1 MTSSGRTHDQGCGR
15 SAVKI
20 EYDVVSRLA
29 KRTRRLDPL
38 EGSLAYRDHSVN
50 GFKTIKHR
58 RDPIFKEYVDLRVGK
73 ETPEG
78 NERGR
83 GKHRVADRTKTDDED
98 TANAAPS
105 DHFSTDASSTSITGI
120 SSLTG

>member
-1 MTSSGRTHDQGCGR
+1 M
-15 SAVKI
+15 KI
-20 EYDVVSRLA
+20 KYDVVSRLA
-29 KRTRRLDPL
+29 KRTRRLDAL
-38 EGSLAYRDHSVN
+38 EGSLAYRDHPVN
-50 GFKTIKHR
+50 GMKTVKHR

-73 ETPEG
+73 KTAEG
-78 NERGR
+78 DERGR

-98 TANAAPS
+98 TADAAPF